1 MADLSIVTAVETSPE
16 GDWIAPGGDMD
27 DIEFLTVGFNDRYTD
42 AQATA
47 HRRLARAY
55 GDDLGRVPVA
65 LLRKAN
71 LECLVKHSV
80 FGIKNLKDGGR
91 EVSWDEAKK
100 MIFEPK
106 YKPLGDGMFAAAR
119 LATSRRAA
127 DLEDAEGNSVRSS
140 DTSSNGAHTNS

>member
-71 LECLVKHSV
+71 LECLVK
-80 FGIKNLKDGGR
+80 
-91 EVSWDEAKK
+91 